1 MGIKKIIVGSI
12 VGGIAGGEAGKYVRE
27 TAVQLGC
34 SERKAM
40 WAGIL
45 TSVVVGTV
53 TGDVVRNKLLKN
65 WDNQ

>member
-1 MGIKKIIVGSI
+1 MGIKKVIVAGV

-27 TAVQLGC
+27 TAIQLGC
-34 SERKAM
+34 GERRAA

>member
-1 MGIKKIIVGSI
+1 MGIKKAIVAGV

-27 TAVQLGC
+27 TAIELGC
-34 SERKAM
+34 SERRAV

>member
-1 MGIKKIIVGSI
+1 MGIKKAIVAGV

-27 TAVQLGC
+27 TAIELGC
-34 SERKAM
+34 SERKAT

>member
-1 MGIKKIIVGSI
+1 MGIKKAIVAGV

-27 TAVQLGC
+27 TVVQLGY
-34 SERKAM
+34 SERSAI
-40 WAGIL
+40 WAGII

-53 TGDVVRNKLLKN
+53 TGDVVRNKVLKN

>member
-1 MGIKKIIVGSI
+1 MGIKKIIVGGI
-12 VGGIAGGEAGKYVRE
+12 VGGIAGGEAGKYVHK
-27 TAVQLGC
+27 TAIELGC
-34 SERKAM
+34 SERKAA

-45 TSVVVGTV
+45 TSVVVGTI